1 MIIRI
6 FSIAAALAIMP
17 AAVHAQAVTPK
28 TYVAKA
34 GASDLYEK
42 QSSQLVLASTKDAK
56 VRQFANQMIAHH
68 TKSTNDVKAAARQAG
83 IAVPPPKLE
92 PMQASNI
99 AKLRAAKG
107 TARDQAYIQQQKV
120 AHQQALALHQGY
132 AANGT
137 AAPLKTAAAAIAP
150 VVQTHIDELQQM

>member
-1 MIIRI
+1 MIRT

-17 AAVHAQAVTPK
+17 AAVHAQAVTPN

-42 QSSQLVLASTKDAK
+42 QSSQLVLASTKNAK

-68 TKSTNDVKAAARQAG
+68 TKSTNDVKAAAGQAG
-83 IAVPPPKLE
+83 VPVPPPTLE

-99 AKLRAAKG
+99 AKLRAVNG

-120 AHQQALALHQGY
+120 AHQQALALHRGY

-137 AAPLKTAAAAIAP
+137 AAPLKTAAGKIAP
-150 VVQTHIDELQQM
+150 VVQMHIDELQRM